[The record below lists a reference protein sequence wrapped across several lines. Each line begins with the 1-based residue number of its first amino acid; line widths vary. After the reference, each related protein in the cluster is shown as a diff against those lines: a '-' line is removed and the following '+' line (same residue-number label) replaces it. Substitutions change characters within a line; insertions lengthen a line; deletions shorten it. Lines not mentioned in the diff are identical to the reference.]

1 EPGAYTVTGRVP
13 GTAFHPTA
21 TVIVKVPVGTMTP
34 PERLVEPFPLS
45 HVVLDRDAQGRETPF
60 MKNRDKFLR
69 GLAATNPDSFLYNFR
84 DAFGQ
89 RQPEGVVPLEGW
101 DSQTTRLRGHASGH
115 YLTAIAQAYAGTGY
129 DPVLQANFREKM
141 QYLVD
146 TLHGLAAR
154 SGRAAAAGG
163 KSVAGRTAVRGGPG
177 RAGYGSNLRAGAGR
191 PDCWN
196 WGEGVISADPPD
208 LFSMLE
214 RGATYG
220 TQDSQIWAPY
230 Y

>member
-84 DAFGQ
+84 DAFGMP
-89 RQPEGVVPLEGW
+89 QPDGVVPLEGW

-129 DPVLQANFREKM
+129 DPALQAAFRQKM

-146 TLHGLAAR
+146 ALADLSKK
-154 SGRAAAAGG
+154 SGRPAQSGG
-163 KSVAGRTAVRGGPG
+163 PSVADPAAVPVGPG
-177 RAGYGSNLRAGAGR
+177 RKGYDSNLRAGAIR
-191 PDCWN
+191 TDYWN
-196 WGEGVISADPPD
+196 WGEGFIS
-208 LFSMLE
+208 
-214 RGATYG
+214 
-220 TQDSQIWAPY
+220 
-230 Y
+230 